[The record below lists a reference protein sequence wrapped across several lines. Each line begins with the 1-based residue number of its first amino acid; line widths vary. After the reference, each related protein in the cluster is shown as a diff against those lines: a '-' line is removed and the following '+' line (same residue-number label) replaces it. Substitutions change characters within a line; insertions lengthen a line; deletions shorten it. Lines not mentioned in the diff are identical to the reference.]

1 MLKLDCTNQASG
13 ITYGQK
19 STLYIYTPREIYAQL
34 YVYIYTLHKL
44 VAYIYI
50 YFLFIS
56 LVMDMNAHTYSYIYI
71 DIYIY
76 MSKWDGF
83 CNPTW

>member
-19 STLYIYTPREIYAQL
+19 STLYIYLEKFMHRYMCI
-34 YVYIYTLHKL
+34 YIYTLHKL
-44 VAYIYI
+44 VVYIYI
-50 YFLFIS
+50 LIS
-56 LVMDMNAHTYSYIYI
+56 LVMDMNAHTCSYIYRH
-71 DIYIY
+71 IY

-83 CNPTW
+83 CNATW